1 MILALK
7 GISMP
12 IYFWLNIGRNLPGN
26 QSWLSFERRKGSG
39 NVKIGALGVN
49 RVFQP
54 RGQNDPQVRT
64 TAFKDDKSTGSM
76 MKWKV
81 PVKSIQQY
89 IKNNRE
95 FFKQNHFLNNNK
107 WLSFHLKV
115 DVYKKRSQL
124 WLSSWQFLVSKRII
138 LLQKGDLCPEWKIM
152 YRYICMY
159 THTCVSTYRHTWVY
173 APGYICMHVC
183 IYALLFSH

>member
-76 MKWKV
+76 MKRK
-81 PVKSIQQY
+81 
-89 IKNNRE
+89 
-95 FFKQNHFLNNNK
+95 FL
-107 WLSFHLKV
+107 
-115 DVYKKRSQL
+115 
-124 WLSSWQFLVSKRII
+124 
-138 LLQKGDLCPEWKIM
+138 
-152 YRYICMY
+152 
-159 THTCVSTYRHTWVY
+159 
-173 APGYICMHVC
+173 
-183 IYALLFSH
+183 